1 MRILKLFVLL
11 VTLSLVL
18 TACETPEPEN
28 ASERPWNTQRGW
40 EGALPTTINQGR

>member
-1 MRILKLFVLL
+1 MKTLKLVLL
-11 VTLSLVL
+11 FVAAALLF
-18 TACETPEPEN
+18 TACATTEPEN